1 MIFCGKIVLKI
12 LIFQET
18 LMNKVLVSL
27 GVLATLAT
35 VAFAQGL
42 GGLQV
47 PGSQEPGAPRLNMPQ
62 LRGGGSVTATANEK
76 YLFVVQNGT
85 VYKLDVDTLTVR
97 AQAKL
102 PTSDR
107 GDRGENGGSGNRRNQ
122 PPV

>member
-1 MIFCGKIVLKI
+1 
-12 LIFQET
+12 
-18 LMNKVLVSL
+18 MNKVLVSL
-27 GVLATLAT
+27 GVLATLGT
-35 VAFAQGL
+35 VVFAQGL

-47 PGSQEPGAPRLNMPQ
+47 PQTGGVDPVPSAPRLNMQ
-62 LRGGGSVTATANEK
+62 QIRGGGSVTATANEK

-85 VYKLDVDTLTVR
+85 VYKLDVDTLVVR

-107 GDRGENGGSGNRRNQ
+107 GDRGEGGGSNRRGGQ